1 MPFKRVLSNICI
13 FAALFLVLTSLS
25 YSQTFYT
32 DFFITVKDINS
43 GEIITSIPVIMN
55 WYKVDK
61 GTTINLTKYLDK
73 RGTVT
78 YRISPGEWKLQIYAD
93 NLSTPE
99 LDYLGENT
107 YIITEDLVTRGEI
120 LYVSP
125 IGSIEI
131 VVSDNAGKLVAGADV
146 DVKCKSFRETA
157 KTDRFGNYKA
167 DGLPTGDCKVSAA
180 YNDLV
185 GSSSIIVVQGGV
197 NTAPVTLSKSIKTSW
212 AAYIYYII
220 GGLLVLIVASG
231 LYLLLRRRMK
241 KQIKEEI
248 IKGVKKSIT
257 RKEQKAAPKS
267 AKGPEHK
274 EVREKSEE
282 KKEGLNPRARDIM
295 KTLNDKE
302 QKIVNFLVQSN
313 GKSTQAGIRNETG
326 IPKTTLARLFMSLEA
341 KKVIRVETIGKLKK
355 VEITDWFLGKD

>member
-1 MPFKRVLSNICI
+1 MFI
-13 FAALFLVLTSLS
+13 ALASLS

-78 YRISPGEWKLQIYAD
+78 YRISPGEWKLQLYAD

-107 YIITEDLVTRGEI
+107 YLLTEDLVTRGEI

-131 VVSDNAGKLVAGADV
+131 VVSDNAGKLVAGADI
-146 DVKCKSFRETA
+146 DIKCKSFRQTA
-157 KTDRFGNYKA
+157 KTDRFGSYKA
-167 DGLPTGDCKVSAA
+167 DGLPMGDCKISAA

-185 GSSSIIVVQGGV
+185 GSSSIAVVQGEV
-197 NTAPVTLSKSIKTSW
+197 KTAQVTLSKSIKTSW
-212 AAYIYYII
+212 ADYTYYII
-220 GGLLVLIVASG
+220 GGVIVLAVAFS
-231 LYLLLRRRMK
+231 LYLLLRKRMK
-241 KQIKEEI
+241 KQIKDEI
-248 IKGVKKSIT
+248 IRRVKKSIT
-257 RKEQKAAPKS
+257 RKEQKATPKS
-267 AKGPEHK
+267 AKGQEHK
-274 EVREKSEE
+274 GVKEKPEGE
-282 KKEGLNPRARDIM
+282 KEGLNPRARDIM

-355 VEITDWFLGKD
+355 IEMTDWFLGKD